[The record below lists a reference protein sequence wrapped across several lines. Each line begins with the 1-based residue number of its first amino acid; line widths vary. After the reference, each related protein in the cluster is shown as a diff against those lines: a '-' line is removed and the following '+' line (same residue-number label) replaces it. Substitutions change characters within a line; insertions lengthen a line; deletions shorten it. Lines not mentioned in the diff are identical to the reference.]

1 MKRSVF
7 FFLLPLLPLPIV
19 REKQPFLPKNSSDQ
33 HFLSSIVPGPMVLIW
48 ARFSCP
54 LLSSW
59 WIRDPEF
66 ISTFHPENHFLLV
79 KDEFF
84 FESLPNSL
92 PLTACLSNISFLS
105 FFSSCRSCG
114 REHGVI
120 NFLLSLTYSIM
131 DLSNDK
137 KEVLSCCRLKPRS
150 WNHQLSSSSSSLSC
164 SYISCILGI
173 ILSLLIWDQ
182 QTISS
187 SISSLILGSLLYL
200 GRGMVCWEEKEGS

>member
-1 MKRSVF
+1 
-7 FFLLPLLPLPIV
+7 
-19 REKQPFLPKNSSDQ
+19 
-33 HFLSSIVPGPMVLIW
+33 MVLIW

-137 KEVLSCCRLKPRS
+137 KEVLSCWRSLDCYLLSVFSSVEISTAITFPIFISSNVMVTTCHRKPMEGWPWTGESFSEFYRQS
-150 WNHQLSSSSSSLSC
+150 RNFWHSLS
-164 SYISCILGI
+164 LV
-173 ILSLLIWDQ
+173 LNV
-182 QTISS
+182 
-187 SISSLILGSLLYL
+187 
-200 GRGMVCWEEKEGS
+200 GM